1 LQAGIP
7 CRNFR
12 CCIIRADIPRKEAY
26 ANGEYEREDLFSRH
40 SCPGK
45 YLKGWHKRLLD
56 GKSAIIKIKELSLDI
71 VPADHEH
78 PLIHK
83 EIVSLKKRNRGKLP
97 LG

>member
-12 CCIIRADIPRKEAY
+12 SGIVRADIAREQAY
-26 ANGEYEREDLFSRH
+26 ANGNNERENLFSRH

-56 GKSAIIKIKELSLDI
+56 GKSAIIKIKELSRDI
-71 VPADHEH
+71 MPADHGH
-78 PLIHK
+78 PANQ
-83 EIVSLKKRNRGKLP
+83 E
-97 LG
+97 